1 MILTSGLSIKRTV
14 IESEGSCKASPNTSN
29 PQTRLAIVPGDRT
42 VTVFISL
49 FTIQLTY
56 IFENKKGK
64 LNKPITAT
72 PLPSTHYPLPFTHN
86 PLPHYSL
93 LYPCSSYNICK
104 HARGSYFS
112 TSTRTLYYQ
121 RLLHVA
127 ISI

>member
-72 PLPSTHYPLPFTHN
+72 QLPSTHYPLPFTHN
-86 PLPHYSL
+86 PLPTLLPTISL
-93 LYPCSSYNICK
+93 QLLQYLQ
-104 HARGSYFS
+104 
-112 TSTRTLYYQ
+112 TRLRQ
-121 RLLHVA
+121 LLQHQHRHPLLPAVA
-127 ISI
+127 PRSD

>member
-64 LNKPITAT
+64 LNKLLPLPHYRLPIT
-72 PLPSTHYPLPFTHN
+72 PYPLPITLYHD
-86 PLPHYSL
+86 YSL
-93 LYPCSSYNICK
+93 LYPCCSYNICK
-104 HARGSYFS
+104 HA
-112 TSTRTLYYQ
+112 
-121 RLLHVA
+121 
-127 ISI
+127 